1 MTSDVLGAPCAT
13 FGREANGV
21 AGVAH
26 IGTLFHL
33 TALPTMP
40 TPARYA
46 VIGHP
51 IAHSLSPF
59 IHTLFA
65 AQTGECITYEALDG
79 GAAVDGFERVL
90 AGFWAA
96 GGCGANVTL
105 PFKLRALQC
114 ADEASAEARAAGAAN
129 ALRLVDGRVEAHNF
143 DGLGLV
149 RDLAAHGGALAG
161 ARVLLL
167 GAGGAARGA
176 LLPLVQAGAARI
188 VVANRTALRAQQLVQ
203 ELAAHLPAS
212 VQLAACALDE
222 LPAAGAFEVVVNATS
237 ASLGGAA
244 PAVPAAAFAPQTLAY
259 DMVYG
264 KGLTPF
270 LALARAAGARCADG
284 LGMLVEQ
291 AAASFAWWRGVQP
304 DAAAA
309 RAQVQR
315 HLKQQGIEC
324 L

>member
-1 MTSDVLGAPCAT
+1 MS
-13 FGREANGV
+13 EQN
-21 AGVAH
+21 
-26 IGTLFHL
+26 
-33 TALPTMP
+33 
-40 TPARYA
+40 RYA

-59 IHTLFA
+59 IHALFA
-65 AQTGECITYEALDG
+65 AQTGEAITYEAIDG
-79 GAAVDGFERVL
+79 GGEAGGFERVL

-129 ALRLVDGRVEAHNF
+129 ALRRVDGRVEAHNF
-143 DGLGLV
+143 DGAGLV
-149 RDLAAHGGALAG
+149 RDLAAHGCALAG

-176 LLPLVQAGAARI
+176 LLPLALAGAERI
-188 VVANRTALRAQQLVQ
+188 VVANRTAQRAQQLVQ

-212 VQLAACALDE
+212 VQLAACALGDV
-222 LPAAGAFEVVVNATS
+222 PGAFDVVVNATS
-237 ASLGGAA
+237 ASLDGAA
-244 PAVPAAAFAPQTLAY
+244 PAVPAAAFAPQALAY

-270 LALARAAGARCADG
+270 LALAQAAGARCADG

-309 RAQVQR
+309 RAQVQQ
-315 HLKQQGIEC
+315 HLAQQGVAV

>member
-1 MTSDVLGAPCAT
+1 
-13 FGREANGV
+13 
-21 AGVAH
+21 
-26 IGTLFHL
+26 
-33 TALPTMP
+33 MP

-59 IHTLFA
+59 IHALFA
-65 AQTGECITYEALDG
+65 AQTGETITYEAIDG
-79 GAAVDGFERVL
+79 GGDDGGFERVL

-129 ALRLVDGRVEAHNF
+129 ALRRVDGRVEAHNF
-143 DGLGLV
+143 DGAGLV
-149 RDLAAHGGALAG
+149 RDLAAHGCALAG

-176 LLPLVQAGAARI
+176 LLPLALAGAARI
-188 VVANRTALRAQQLVQ
+188 VVANRTAQRAQQLVQ

-212 VQLAACALDE
+212 VQLAACALGDV
-222 LPAAGAFEVVVNATS
+222 PGAVDVVVNATS
-237 ASLGGAA
+237 ASLDGAA
-244 PAVPAAAFAPQTLAY
+244 PAVPAAAFAPQALAY

-270 LALARAAGARCADG
+270 LALAQAAGARCADG

-291 AAASFAWWRGVQP
+291 AAASFAWWRRVQP

-309 RAQVQR
+309 RAQVQQ
-315 HLKQQGIEC
+315 HLAQQGVE
-324 L
+324 LL

>member
-1 MTSDVLGAPCAT
+1 
-13 FGREANGV
+13 
-21 AGVAH
+21 
-26 IGTLFHL
+26 
-33 TALPTMP
+33 MP

-59 IHTLFA
+59 IHALFA
-65 AQTGECITYEALDG
+65 AQTGEAITYEAIDG
-79 GAAVDGFERVL
+79 GGDEGGFERVL
-90 AGFWAA
+90 ADFWAA

-129 ALRLVDGRVEAHNF
+129 ALRRVDGRVEAHNF
-143 DGLGLV
+143 DGAGLV
-149 RDLAAHGGALAG
+149 RDLAAHGCTLAG

-176 LLPLVQAGAARI
+176 LLPLALAGAARI
-188 VVANRTALRAQQLVQ
+188 VVANRTAQRAQQLVD

-212 VQLAACALDE
+212 AQLAACALGDV
-222 LPAAGAFEVVVNATS
+222 PGAFDVVVNATS
-237 ASLGGAA
+237 ASLDGAA
-244 PAVPAAAFAPQTLAY
+244 PAVPAAAFAPQALAY

-264 KGLTPF
+264 KGVTPF
-270 LALARAAGARCADG
+270 LALAQAAGARCADG

-309 RAQVQR
+309 RVQVQR
-315 HLKQQGIEC
+315 HLAQQGVAV

>member
-1 MTSDVLGAPCAT
+1 
-13 FGREANGV
+13 
-21 AGVAH
+21 
-26 IGTLFHL
+26 
-33 TALPTMP
+33 MP
-40 TPARYA
+40 TPTRYA

-59 IHTLFA
+59 IHALFA
-65 AQTGECITYEALDG
+65 AQTGETITYEAIDG
-79 GAAVDGFERVL
+79 GGDDGGFERVL
-90 AGFWAA
+90 ADFWAA

-129 ALRLVDGRVEAHNF
+129 ALRRVDGRVEAHNF
-143 DGLGLV
+143 DGAGLV
-149 RDLAAHGGALAG
+149 RDLAAHGCALAG

-176 LLPLVQAGAARI
+176 LLPLALAGAERI
-188 VVANRTALRAQQLVQ
+188 VVANRTAQRAQQLVQ

-212 VQLAACALDE
+212 VQLAACALGDV
-222 LPAAGAFEVVVNATS
+222 PGAFDVVVNATS
-237 ASLGGAA
+237 ASLDGAA
-244 PAVPAAAFAPQTLAY
+244 PAVPAAAFAPQALAY

-270 LALARAAGARCADG
+270 LALAQAAGARCADG

-309 RAQVQR
+309 RAQVQQ
-315 HLKQQGIEC
+315 HLAQQGVAV

>member
-1 MTSDVLGAPCAT
+1 
-13 FGREANGV
+13 
-21 AGVAH
+21 
-26 IGTLFHL
+26 
-33 TALPTMP
+33 MP
-40 TPARYA
+40 AQNRYA

-59 IHTLFA
+59 IHALFA
-65 AQTGECITYEALDG
+65 EQTGEAITYEAIDG
-79 GAAVDGFERVL
+79 GAEEGSFERAL
-90 AGFWAA
+90 GSFWAA

-129 ALRLVDGRVEAHNF
+129 ALRRVDGRVEAHNF

-149 RDLAAHGGALAG
+149 RDLATHGCQLAG

-176 LLPLVQAGAARI
+176 LLPLAQAQAARV
-188 VVANRTALRAQQLVQ
+188 VVANRTAARAQQLVD
-203 ELAAHLPAS
+203 ELAAHVPQA
-212 VQLAACALDE
+212 VQLAACALED
-222 LPAAGAFEVVVNATS
+222 LPAQGAFEVVVNATS
-237 ASLGGAA
+237 ASLGGSA
-244 PAVPAAAFAPQTLAY
+244 PAVPPGAFAPQALAY

-270 LALARAAGARCADG
+270 LALARSAGASCADG

-291 AAASFAWWRGVQP
+291 AAASFAWWRGVLPETASVRRQLQQHL
-304 DAAAA
+304 A
-309 RAQVQR
+309 R
-315 HLKQQGIEC
+315 QGQE
-324 L
+324 LL

>member
-1 MTSDVLGAPCAT
+1 
-13 FGREANGV
+13 
-21 AGVAH
+21 
-26 IGTLFHL
+26 
-33 TALPTMP
+33 MP

-59 IHTLFA
+59 IHALFA
-65 AQTGECITYEALDG
+65 AQTGEAVSYEAIDG
-79 GAAVDGFERVL
+79 GGEDGGFERVL

-129 ALRLVDGRVEAHNF
+129 ALRRVDGRVEAHNF
-143 DGLGLV
+143 DGAGLV
-149 RDLAAHGGALAG
+149 RDLAAHGCALAG

-176 LLPLVQAGAARI
+176 LLPLALAGAARI
-188 VVANRTALRAQQLVQ
+188 VVANRTAPRAQQLVQ
-203 ELAAHLPAS
+203 ELAAHLPAAT
-212 VQLAACALDE
+212 QLAACALGDV
-222 LPAAGAFEVVVNATS
+222 PGAFDVVVNATS
-237 ASLGGAA
+237 ASLDGAA
-244 PAVPAAAFAPQTLAY
+244 PAVPAAAFAPQALAY

-264 KGLTPF
+264 KGVTPF
-270 LALARAAGARCADG
+270 LALAQAAGARCADG

-309 RAQVQR
+309 RVQVQR
-315 HLKQQGIEC
+315 HLAQQGVEV